1 MKKKTWLYYL
11 VVGAIMAGGASIGLN
26 PALTGSAAD
35 SVGEMVSEA
44 TTIDD

>member
-11 VVGAIMAGGASIGLN
+11 ISGVIMAGGIAAGLN
-26 PALTGSAAD
+26 PALTGTAAN
-35 SVGEMVSEA
+35 SIAEMASEA